1 MASSVYSEVTSLS
14 DSRYARDRVLD
25 KLQIASEDLP
35 YSVDDIT
42 ISHND
47 FAIADVYNES
57 IKRLYRNYLFLIA
70 NAEIASTNTPVS
82 AAAKFIAVQTDKTA
96 ALSAINNTPNKT
108 GFGTTQSNS
117 LSNLQE
123 TFITTNTDD
132 PNKLLF
138 FNYSNNDS
146 YVYEADK
153 DLNSLVTLLSGN
165 EVEFNKTFKFKNVVS
180 VDTIDNILFVLDKGA
195 NTVYKFD
202 ITGLITNDI
211 ALKRTSVDDNK
222 RPGRYLLKTIGGEGT
237 AQTKNKLSR
246 PNGLSVYN
254 NRVYILDNG
263 HNSVKIFDLDF
274 NFLNEVSAPS
284 LFNNPNYGELV
295 SITVDR
301 YSDTSDSVF
310 GYILSKKGRVIKFDP
325 VANSLSIFP
334 SLYSFY
340 DTRLNLLSATDLSNS
355 FNKIV
360 NSKVNKNIVYIS
372 NAGRIY
378 KYYKSNF
385 NTYMSELDLSTVG
398 ITLDPASN
406 DRQEILSFDTTK
418 VNEQEYIAIT
428 TRYLGKNVNNV
439 FNNEVSTHIFVDNHL
454 TTKLYNENFYSNY
467 FSLSNILVLPQEV
480 VNNITFN
487 KTTKKLI
494 YNHYSLFENLN
505 KKIYSFYNTAS
516 GLAAYPT
523 LSAIVPHE
531 FTKPTELAENHNLYI
546 GVNEP
551 LLTDVINRPLKL
563 LHSQQTALFDLI
575 KEESLNNNPPSD
587 YTVYLPGDQTAF
599 PNVVKFDALTKTVD
613 AGEEFYI
620 TVSRVNVLT
629 GAPACSFQYYTTLG
643 TATSG
648 DFDYIDSSDPSI
660 LTFPK
665 GTNTVTITSFTD
677 QVFSGGSKTFNI
689 VLKENT
695 NCVIDPE
702 SDTAVITIT
711 PIGEQFTVSLSGS
724 TGTLEE
730 GSTSR
735 VQVIR
740 TPNSGVNYITG
751 ADTSVN
757 LEIVPTNIADS
768 QYSPVVSLSTEYAVV
783 TDKYAD
789 FANFGS
795 SQVSAVEIKNTST
808 ITFTETITSVVF
820 DLSAVNDLTSN
831 FATRT
836 LSVRLSNPSDN
847 ASLGATTVQDF
858 LVNDKFETA
867 SLFLSDISAT
877 YRADTTSD
885 TLLSCVNIWQALSA
899 DSGFV
904 ANSASNSFLINFTV
918 NAPLSVFSVSAVSG
932 ALQFEPDHN
941 LDFNNNKLNIIVEE
955 NAAVVGKGGRGGH
968 GTMWASGSDLS
979 IDGTGTDDVSAFSH
993 EGESG
998 GFAIGSVNMSTYF
1011 DVVTLSAAGNVY
1023 GGAGG
1028 GGGGTMGVSAE
1039 SMANLQYLS
1048 AGSGGGGGQ
1057 GIHSTNVGSAGLAAV
1072 SAVED
1077 ESTGAITFTQDSEF
1091 GDIFL
1096 KNGNVGGTGG
1106 PGDGGG
1112 FTNLNGVVSL
1122 GGDTVVISN
1131 FPAMSGL
1138 NGGALG
1144 QPGGTDG
1151 NVPVLPYPPTG
1162 NSGTGFS
1169 TISAEWA
1176 VRVGGDAGVIVNG
1189 TFTSVTS
1196 SGTGTVAGNRLNES

>member
-35 YSVDDIT
+35 YNVDDIT

-47 FAIADVYNES
+47 FAIADVYNDS
-57 IKRLYRNYLFLIA
+57 IRKLYRNYLFLIA

-82 AAAKFIAVQTDKTA
+82 AAAKFIAIQTDKTA

-132 PNKLLF
+132 SNKLLF
-138 FNYSNNDS
+138 FNYSNDDS
-146 YVYEADK
+146 YVYESDK
-153 DLNSLVTLLSGN
+153 DLTSLVTLLSGN

-180 VDTIDNILFVLDKGA
+180 VDTIENILFVLDKGA

-211 ALKRTSVDDNK
+211 ALKRTSVNDTV

-263 HNSVKIFDLDF
+263 HNSVKVFDLDF

-310 GYILSKKGRVIKFDP
+310 GYILSKRGRVIKFDP

-418 VNEQEYIAIT
+418 INEQEYIAIT
-428 TRYLGKNVNNV
+428 TRYLGKNSDNA

-505 KKIYSFYNTAS
+505 KKIYSFYNTTS

-531 FTKPTELAENHNLYI
+531 FTKPTELEENHNLYI

-575 KEESLNNNPPSD
+575 KEESLNSNPPSD

-599 PNVVKFDALTKTVD
+599 PNVVKLDTLTKTVN
-613 AGEEFYI
+613 AGEEFTI

-648 DFDYIDSSDPSI
+648 DFNYIDSSDPSI

-677 QVFSGGSKTFNI
+677 QVFSGGDKTFNI

-702 SDTAVITIT
+702 NDTAVITIT

-757 LEIVPTNIADS
+757 LEIVPTNIANS
-768 QYSPVVSLSTEYAVV
+768 QYSPVVPLSTEYAVV
-783 TDKYAD
+783 TDKFAD
-789 FANFGS
+789 FANFGA

-820 DLSAVNDLTSN
+820 DLSAINNKESDSTS
-831 FATRT
+831 RS

-847 ASLGATTVQDF
+847 ASLGSTTIQDF
-858 LVNDKFETA
+858 LINDKFETI
-867 SLFLSDISAT
+867 SLHLSSISAT
-877 YRADTTSD
+877 YRADSHNATNQ
-885 TLLSCVNIWQALSA
+885 TLLSCVNIWEALSA
-899 DSGFV
+899 NSTFV
-904 ANSASNSFLINFTV
+904 ANSATNSVLINFTI
-918 NAPLSVFSVSAVSG
+918 NNPLSVFSVSTVS
-932 ALQFEPDHN
+932 AAIQFEPDHALN
-941 LDFNNNKLNIIVEE
+941 FNNNKLNIIVEDD
-955 NAAVVGKGGRGGH
+955 AALVGKGGRGGH
-968 GTMWASGSDLS
+968 GFMWASGSDLS
-979 IDGTGTDDVSAFSH
+979 IDNTGTDDVSAFTYT
-993 EGESG
+993 GEDG
-998 GFAIGSVNMSTYF
+998 GPAIGSVNMTNYF
-1011 DVVTLSAAGNVY
+1011 NVVTIENSGEVY

-1028 GGGGTMGVSAE
+1028 GGGGVLGLSAE
-1039 SMANLQYLS
+1039 VMPNNVLSYLS
-1048 AGSGGGGGQ
+1048 AGCGGGGGR
-1057 GIHSTNVGSAGLAAV
+1057 GLHLSGAGLAGLAAI
-1072 SAVED
+1072 SEEED
-1077 ESTGAITFTQDSEF
+1077 DDGNVTFTQDTNF
-1091 GDIFL
+1091 DDIYLDDGGAGTTTAGGSGGAFTASP
-1096 KNGNVGGTGG
+1096 GCVGLGTGSINI
-1106 PGDGGG
+1106 
-1112 FTNLNGVVSL
+1112 TS
-1122 GGDTVVISN
+1122 

-1138 NGGALG
+1138 SGA
-1144 QPGGTDG
+1144 DF
-1151 NVPVLPYPPTG
+1151 G
-1162 NSGTGFS
+1162 NSGLIEDAPALPTIGTGSGFS
-1169 TISAEWA
+1169 TVSAEWA
-1176 VRVGGDAGVIVNG
+1176 VRTGGLAGPIVNG

-1196 SGTGTVAGNRLNES
+1196 SGSGITKGNVLN